1 MCSAGLRIV
10 THAGS
15 LVPNVFSPDRWE
27 ERSAAQLPRFAHFP
41 FSVGPRVCIGA
52 GFAMMEA
59 TLLLASIAQRYQLRL
74 VPDQRIEPLPSITLR
89 AKNGIRVQIQARPL
103 RR

>member
-1 MCSAGLRIV
+1 M

-27 ERSAAQLPRFAHFP
+27 ERSAAQLPRFAYFP

-59 TLLLASIAQRYQLRL
+59 TLLLASIPQRYQLRL

-89 AKNGIRVQIQARPL
+89 AKNSIRVHIQARPL

>member
-1 MCSAGLRIV
+1 MARL
-10 THAGS
+10 TT
-15 LVPNVFSPDRWE
+15 LVPWSRTFLARTVGKM
-27 ERSAAQLPRFAHFP
+27 RSAAQLPRSAYFP

-89 AKNGIRVQIQARPL
+89 PKNGIRVQIQARPL